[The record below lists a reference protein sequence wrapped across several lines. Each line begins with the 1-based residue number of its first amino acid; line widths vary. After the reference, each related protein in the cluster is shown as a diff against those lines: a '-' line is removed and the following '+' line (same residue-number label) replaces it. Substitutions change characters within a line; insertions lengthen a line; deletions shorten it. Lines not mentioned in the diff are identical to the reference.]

1 MSPQISHQRYQITER
16 IDAGGMAEV
25 FRGKISSLKGFEKE
39 IAIKRILPSLTQ
51 DQRFVRMFLDEAKLS
66 LFLNHANIVQV
77 FDIGEADG
85 TYFIVME
92 FIDGANLKGILNAL
106 AQIQRRLPI
115 EQAVFIAIEI
125 CKGLDYAHERK
136 GPEGQPLKIVHR
148 DVSPPNVLVSRDGE
162 VKLTDFGLAK
172 AVIQL
177 EHTDPGIVKGKF
189 GYLSPEAAYGES
201 VDPRTDIF
209 AVGIVLWEML
219 AGRRLFLGET
229 DLKTLEQVRQAHV
242 PALAQYDVAA
252 PPELERILHK
262 TLNRDRDK
270 RYHSARELSE
280 ELTRFLFSYGKPATT
295 FDLARLVKELVD
307 AQPAPEPLTTS
318 QQTVIDLLIQNELEK
333 FISLEER
340 QDLNELNVVGAKPLT
355 IDDLENQS
363 AASYPAFGFEDPR
376 TWSDALADDKPLEL
390 DLTQQPPDPDVTAP
404 QAQQTRE
411 AVTSDRP
418 SRAPHASP
426 PPAVKQAAEPEDEE
440 QEDGS
445 VIKLAWIIFIVLLVL
460 FIVAVGVLALAVVF
474 SG

>member
-92 FIDGANLKGILNAL
+92 FVNGANLKGILNAL
-106 AQIQRRLPI
+106 AQNQRRLPI

-189 GYLSPEAAYGES
+189 GYLSPEAAYGEP
-201 VDPRTDIF
+201 VDARTDIF

-295 FDLARLVKELVD
+295 FDLARMVKEIVD

-376 TWSDALADDKPLEL
+376 TWSDAFAEDKPLEL
-390 DLTQQPPDPDVTAP
+390 DLTQQPPDPGAAAP
-404 QAQQTRE
+404 QAQQAPEAATR
-411 AVTSDRP
+411 ARP
-418 SRAPHASP
+418 GAAPTQTLDQ
-426 PPAVKQAAEPEDEE
+426 VAEPEEE
-440 QEDGS
+440 EDGS